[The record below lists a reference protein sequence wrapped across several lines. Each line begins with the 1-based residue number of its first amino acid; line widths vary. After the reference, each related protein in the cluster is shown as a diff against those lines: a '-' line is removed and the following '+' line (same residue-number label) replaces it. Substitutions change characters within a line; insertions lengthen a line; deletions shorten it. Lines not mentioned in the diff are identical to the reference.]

1 MAEAKKDSN
10 SSVEGK
16 KKLEKIVFV
25 EGDSVDDMIEMEEAG
40 HEIDFDVDRFPELGD
55 EVKRLSKATRTKY
68 FVARNLWL
76 QSQKSK
82 GRSAKSREIAER
94 IEILGSMDMGARSI
108 RKKAEKWLDKGMKL
122 TYQPPE
128 AVDYMKERH
137 GYKEVK
143 GPDGTYTI
151 KGKDGK
157 VEDVAMQIP
166 VEKYK
171 KHIDGVSKL
180 SRRGLDENF
189 EGTKEEAARTLYRKG
204 EKVTMIRNMD
214 SEDGTPV
221 NTWPE
226 D

>member
-1 MAEAKKDSN
+1 MADKKDVSN
-10 SSVEGK
+10 SSVEEK
-16 KKLEKIVFV
+16 KKTERIVFV
-25 EGDSVDDMIEMEEAG
+25 EGDSVDDIVEMEEAG
-40 HEIDFDVDRFPELGD
+40 HEIDFDLERFPELGED
-55 EVKRLSKATRTKY
+55 VRKLSKATRTKY

-76 QSQKSK
+76 QSQKGK

-94 IEILGSMDMGARSI
+94 IEILGSMDMGARAL
-108 RKKAEKWLDKGMKL
+108 RKKPEQWLDKGMKL

-166 VEKYK
+166 IEKYK

-189 EGTKEEAARTLYRKG
+189 EGTKEEAAKTLYRKG
-204 EKVTMIRNMD
+204 ERVTLIRNMD
-214 SEDGTPV
+214 SDDGTPV

-226 D
+226 E